1 MQPEEYAQI
10 AGEYFQQ
17 GYNCCQAVAAAFSD
31 VAGLPRDVMLRLS
44 SPFGGGFARMRYVCG
59 AVSGMGL
66 VAGLVYGDDTPD
78 CKKAMYPKT
87 RELSD
92 AFKVQFGSIVCAEL
106 LNGIVTHDDPPT
118 PEART
123 TEYYKRRTCLDCVRT
138 AAEILA
144 KDLEA
149 NERL

>member
-1 MQPEEYAQI
+1 MQTEEYVRI
-10 AGEYFQQ
+10 AGETFKQ

-31 VAGLPRDVMLRLS
+31 VAGLTRDEMLRVS
-44 SPFGGGFARMRYVCG
+44 CAFGGGFARLRYVCG
-59 AVSGMGL
+59 AVSGMGI

-78 CKKAMYPKT
+78 CKKAMYPKV

-92 AFKVQFGSIVCAEL
+92 AFQAQFGSIVCADL

-123 TEYYKRRTCLDCVRT
+123 EGFYKRRSCLDCVQT
-138 AAEILA
+138 AARILA
-144 KDLEA
+144 EDLQK
-149 NERL
+149 NERI

>member
-1 MQPEEYAQI
+1 MQPEEYAKT

-17 GYNCCQAVAAAFSD
+17 GYNCCQAVAAAFAD

-44 SPFGGGFARMRYVCG
+44 CPFGGGFARLRYVCG
-59 AVSGMGL
+59 AVSAMGL

-78 CKKAMYPKT
+78 CKKAMYPKV

-92 AFKVQFGSIVCAEL
+92 AFKAQFGSIVCAEL

-123 TEYYKRRTCLDCVRT
+123 EAYYHRRSCLDCVQT
-138 AAEILA
+138 AAQILA
-144 KDLEA
+144 EDLA
-149 NERL
+149 KNERL

>member
-1 MQPEEYAQI
+1 MQKEEYVRI

-31 VAGLPRDVMLRLS
+31 AAGLPRDVMLRLS
-44 SPFGGGFARMRYVCG
+44 CPFGGGFARMR
-59 AVSGMGL
+59 
-66 VAGLVYGDDTPD
+66 
-78 CKKAMYPKT
+78 
-87 RELSD
+87 
-92 AFKVQFGSIVCAEL
+92 AFEARFGSIICADL
-106 LNGIVTHDDPPT
+106 LKGMASHSDPPT

-123 TEYYKRRTCLDCVRT
+123 EEYYKRRSCLDCVQT

-144 KDLEA
+144 EDLQK

>member
-1 MQPEEYAQI
+1 MQKEEYVRI
-10 AGEYFQQ
+10 AGETFQQ
-17 GYNCCQAVAAAFSD
+17 GYNCCQAVAAAFAD
-31 VAGLPRDVMLRLS
+31 VAGLSRDEMLRAS
-44 SPFGGGFARMRYVCG
+44 CAFGGGFARQRYVCG
-59 AVSGMGL
+59 AVSAMGL

-78 CKKAMYPKT
+78 CKKMLYPKV
-87 RELSD
+87 REMSD
-92 AFKVQFGSIVCAEL
+92 AFKDRFGSIICAEL

-123 TEYYKRRTCLDCVRT
+123 QEFYKRRSCSDCVRA

-144 KDLEA
+144 EDLLK

>member
-1 MQPEEYAQI
+1 MQPEEYAKK
-10 AGEYFQQ
+10 AGELFQN
-17 GYNCCQAVAAAFSD
+17 GYNCCQAVAAAFAD
-31 VAGLPRDVMLRLS
+31 VAGMPRDAMLRLS
-44 SPFGGGFARMRYVCG
+44 CPFGGGFARLRYVCG
-59 AVSGMGL
+59 AVSAMGL

-78 CKKAMYPKT
+78 CKKAMYPKV

-92 AFKVQFGSIVCAEL
+92 AFEAKFGSIVCADL
-106 LNGIVTHDDPPT
+106 LKGMASHSDPPT

-123 TEYYKRRTCLDCVRT
+123 ADFYKRRSCLDCVQT

-144 KDLEA
+144 EDLIK

>member
-1 MQPEEYAQI
+1 MQTEEYARL
-10 AGEYFQQ
+10 AGEYFQK
-17 GYNCCQAVAAAFSD
+17 GYNCCQAVAAAFAD
-31 VAGLPRDVMLRLS
+31 AAGLPRDVMLRLS
-44 SPFGGGFARMRYVCG
+44 CPFGGGFARLRYVCG

-78 CKKAMYPKT
+78 CKKAMYLKT

-92 AFKVQFGSIVCAEL
+92 AFKAQFGSIVCAEL

-123 TEYYKRRTCLDCVRT
+123 DAYYKRRSCLDCVQT

-144 KDLEA
+144 EDLQK
-149 NERL
+149 NERI

>member
-1 MQPEEYAQI
+1 MQTEEYARI
-10 AGEYFQQ
+10 AGETFQQ

-44 SPFGGGFARMRYVCG
+44 CPFGGGFARMRYVCG
-59 AVSGMGL
+59 AVSAMGL

-92 AFKVQFGSIVCAEL
+92 AFEAKFGSIICADL
-106 LNGIVTHDDPPT
+106 LQGMASHSDPPT

-123 TEYYKRRTCLDCVRT
+123 EAYYHKRSCLDCVRA

-144 KDLEA
+144 EDLLK
-149 NERL
+149 NECL